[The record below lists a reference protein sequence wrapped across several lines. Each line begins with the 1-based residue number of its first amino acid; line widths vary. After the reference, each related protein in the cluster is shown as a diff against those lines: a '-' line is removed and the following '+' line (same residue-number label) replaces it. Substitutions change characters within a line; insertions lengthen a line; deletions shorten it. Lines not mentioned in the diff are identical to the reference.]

1 MAKESQQKFNQ
12 DLLNKLIKTRANKFI
27 DLFVTNWVTHI
38 DLKSKPLSGK
48 STDIDEGEVLKISGV
63 IESIAP
69 NTDMGVV
76 MIIKNRFAIK
86 TAISNIQKFEIRG
99 TKKMVDEFYK
109 VNSVTGMDRTIAQ
122 ISCRGGNYII
132 K

>member
-1 MAKESQQKFNQ
+1 MAKERQQKFNQ

-48 STDIDEGEVLKISGV
+48 NTDIDEGEVLKISGV

-69 NTDMGVV
+69 NTHMGVV
-76 MIIKNRFAIK
+76 MIIKDRFAIK
-86 TAISNIQKFEIRG
+86 TTISNIQKFEIRG
-99 TKKMVDEFYK
+99 MKKMVDEFYK